1 MRNDRFEN
9 FNRQRDIP
17 TFASARTHHSTIDQK
32 LAVRGLAAAA
42 QTMPNVPA
50 RIG

>member
-17 TFASARTHHSTIDQK
+17 
-32 LAVRGLAAAA
+32 GL
-42 QTMPNVPA
+42 PGP
-50 RIG
+50 RKRFLLELR

>member
-17 TFASARTHHSTIDQK
+17 GIRPFAINVAGAFRSMASAAN
-32 LAVRGLAAAA
+32 LAHLAR
-42 QTMPNVPA
+42 PA
-50 RIG
+50 RRKTFP